1 MAKFKV
7 GQQVFVKGDDT
18 PRTIE
23 WYDPKKGYAIS
34 GEAIYYPEEDIVA
47 ANKRKK
53 AKNAKFK
60 VGDIVIDKSFPHSG
74 RFRII
79 RVDSDEQ
86 YSIQPLRGGAITGE
100 WEENLVRVRANST
113 IANAK
118 FKVGD
123 RVRLKGGN
131 MLGTIVGLT
140 YVHRDALGTVDY
152 PGDVSV
158 RWDSY
163 KFDVPVKTE
172 NLTLANSVACN
183 SRNPVVAKALN
194 ACRNARPGGLKPTS
208 KLRLKKDFSDEYGS
222 YKAGQIFPMY
232 AAGGVNPKYGTM
244 IVPGRGVTLQIPWE
258 DLEVVNAK
266 AAARNA
272 TEAEVA
278 QYLSSAKTKIRD
290 EVAFLKAVAAEMK
303 AGTMTPAA
311 EKTYGKVVKTMAALQ
326 KAFAELA

>member
-7 GQQVFVKGDDT
+7 GQQVYVKGDDT

-47 ANKRKK
+47 ANKKK

-86 YSIQPLRGGAITGE
+86 YSIQPLSGGAITGE
-100 WEENLVRVRANST
+100 WEENLVRVRANSVA
-113 IANAK
+113 ANAK

-123 RVRLKGGN
+123 KVYFYGRPATVKQVIREP
-131 MLGTIVGLT
+131 
-140 YVHRDALGTVDY
+140 DADY
-152 PGDVSV
+152 ILDVQGDEFYAEDEEVTS
-158 RWDSY
+158 R
-163 KFDVPVKTE
+163 
-172 NLTLANSVACN
+172 NSVACN
-183 SRNPVVAKALN
+183 SSNPVVQKALN
-194 ACRNARPGGLKPTS
+194 ACARNAIRGKGKIAFDDDVVEVFDPNGRS
-208 KLRLKKDFSDEYGS
+208 V
-222 YKAGQIFPMY
+222 YKGIWDDCPYNNDDMRYDASTMTYRIDGPNGDYRIVAKVSNAREK
-232 AAGGVNPKYGTM
+232 AA
-244 IVPGRGVTLQIPWE
+244 
-258 DLEVVNAK
+258 NAK
-266 AAARNA
+266 PAARNA

-278 QYLSSAKTKIRD
+278 QYLSSTKTKIRD

-311 EKTYGKVVKTMAALQ
+311 EKAYGKVVKAMASLQ